1 MKFSSTLGL
10 LALAGGASASSNLA
24 AAAAQ
29 SQFAANT
36 TVVPNTFLI
45 ELQMDF
51 HPGLQPKEKFA
62 KTAPGSK
69 AGYHVRQQYNS
80 TEHFFGVSV
89 AFDQDVDL
97 ATLKKT
103 AGVKNAWSV
112 TVVPRPVPYQQLT
125 GSPVSKDGQ
134 DSLPNYRGSGRVN
147 EPLAMAGVDKL
158 HKQGIKGKGV
168 QIAIIDTGVDYNHP
182 SLGGGFGPGYKIALG
197 YDFVGDDYTGLN
209 SPVPDPDPLA
219 TCDGG
224 GHGTHT
230 AGIVGMED
238 ADNEGFGLVGV
249 APEATIAAYRIF
261 GCSEGSSTT
270 TDVII
275 AAMLRAVQDGADVV
289 SMSLGGGN
297 GWELDNPFNDVV
309 TQLFNSG
316 VAVVAAIG
324 NVGIE
329 GLYWPQSPGL
339 SHDALS
345 VASVENAVFPV
356 AYTAHDD
363 QQNALDYISVFPATN
378 LGRQQI
384 YTLGTG
390 LGVPPDPTISSGCDA
405 SVWASLQS
413 ATNQGIINWNNT
425 ILLVSVTESCVS
437 LFNNWGEAAA
447 IGVKT
452 MMVYVADDEQLNA
465 SPLDGVQMVYLN
477 HENSQKLIDIFDN
490 LPADQA
496 SYYLTFDGD
505 KAKDVSNKLGATVD
519 AFSSYGPTVEMTLAP
534 KISSPGGN
542 ILSTWPLEGGGY
554 ALLSGTSMATP
565 FVAASAAL
573 LKSQQPHLGVSE
585 LYARLMA
592 TAKPLKEFGLPLVA
606 STARQGGGL
615 VDAYSAVHADTVI
628 SPSEIDL
635 RDSALP
641 APQTITIINQSKGK
655 KTYQIGHIPAAFTR
669 VYYNYLAG
677 GPDIPRNG
685 SIYPLE
691 IDASAEFSQSSLT
704 LEAGQSATFEAQI
717 TPQEDKWPY
726 SMPVYAGFVKV
737 SSDNETYSIP
747 YIGVPT
753 NRAEVGPIMVNATPP
768 GSPSSPAVYKFQITN
783 PGGQATK
790 PNIDTYNIT
799 GSPDDALPLVDI
811 STGLPSRLV
820 RLELVSA
827 NTSFVPSIYGFDPNV
842 TIDYQPPALATQ
854 SGYLG
859 EPSYGIVSA
868 STMDPVASNSPIKQG
883 TTFNL
888 FVSGLIE
895 SPTLTSDNNTSIQ
908 LVSGDY
914 RPLFRA
920 LKWNG
925 DETNPADYQSWLGPV
940 LRLNVTS
947 S

>member
-10 LALAGGASASSNLA
+10 LALVGGTSASSDT
-24 AAAAQ
+24 AAAQ
-29 SQFAANT
+29 SQLASSQNT

-45 ELQMDF
+45 ELQSDF

-97 ATLKKT
+97 ATLRKT

-125 GSPVSKDGQ
+125 GSPMSKDK
-134 DSLPNYRGSGRVN
+134 DSLPNYRGSERVN

-158 HKQGIKGKGV
+158 HKQGIKGKGM

-182 SLGGGFGPGYKIALG
+182 SLGGGFGPGHKIALG
-197 YDFVGDDYTGLN
+197 YDFVGDDFTGFN

-230 AGIVGMED
+230 AGIVGMDDPE
-238 ADNEGFGLVGV
+238 NEGFGLVGV

-261 GCSEGSSTT
+261 GCNEGGTT
-270 TDVII
+270 NDVII

-289 SMSLGGGN
+289 SMSFGGGN

-309 TQLFNSG
+309 SQLVNSG

-329 GLYWPQSPGL
+329 GLYWPQNPGL

-345 VASVENAVFPV
+345 VASVENGVFPV

-390 LGVPPDPTISSGCDA
+390 LGVPPDPTISSGCDT
-405 SVWASLQS
+405 SVWAALQS
-413 ATNQGIINWNNT
+413 ATNRGTINWNNT

-465 SPLDGVQMVYLN
+465 SPLDGVQMLYLN

-490 LPADQA
+490 LPADQT

-519 AFSSYGPTVEMTLAP
+519 AFSSYGPTVEMTLVP

-565 FVAASAAL
+565 FIAASAAL

-592 TAKPLKEFGLPLVA
+592 TAKPLREFGLPLVA

-615 VDAYSAVHADTVI
+615 VDAYAAVYADTAV

-635 RDSALP
+635 RDSASP
-641 APQTITIINQSKGK
+641 APHKITLTNQSKGK
-655 KTYQIGHIPAAFTR
+655 KTYQIGHVPAAFTR

-691 IDASAEFSQSSLT
+691 IDAEARFSQSSLT

-726 SMPVYAGFVKV
+726 SMPVYAGFVEV
-737 SSDNETYSIP
+737 SSGNETYSIP
-747 YIGVPT
+747 YIGVPS

-768 GSPSSPAVYKFQITN
+768 VLLSSPAVYKFQITN
-783 PGGQATK
+783 PGGQATM
-790 PNIDTYNIT
+790 PNIDTYNLT
-799 GSPDDALPLVDI
+799 GSPDDALPLIDI

-827 NTSFVPSIYGFDPNV
+827 NTSFVPTIYGFDPDV
-842 TIDYQPPALATQ
+842 TIDYQLPALATQ

-859 EPSYGIVSA
+859 EPSYGIISA
-868 STMDPVASNSPIKQG
+868 STMDPVSGNSPTQQG

-895 SPTLTSDNNTSIQ
+895 SPTLTSDNNTSIK

-925 DETNPADYQSWLGPV
+925 DESKPADYQSWLGPV